1 MSLARS
7 EPTLRDYLGIS
18 LFWFALSFF
27 WGAVLILVLPDRV
40 EQIVGHLE
48 KDRALA
54 IVTSIGAFVASAT
67 QILFGAISDRSRHP
81 MGRRRPYL
89 IVGTLLTTLA
99 LFAFPSARTLCT
111 LLGVYILIQF
121 FLNVANGP
129 YQALIPDRIPWQY
142 HGTASAWMGICT
154 LLGRIGGP
162 FAASLLLGK
171 ERGLF
176 WLMVLFALFLNA
188 FMLVNVWLVREEPY
202 MGNAPTLW
210 QAITSSYRVP
220 LKPYPSFVW
229 LLISRLAIMMGIY
242 TVNFCLLYYLR
253 DTLGYREQAFQ
264 LITNFMILSTITGIL
279 ATIPAGKLSDRYS
292 KRLILAISCIICLLA
307 GIGFLVAHDL
317 RVVYLAV
324 GVFGAGFGVFQAV
337 DWALA
342 CNLLP
347 QQEPAKYMGV
357 WGIADTLPQ
366 VVAPLI
372 AGPIA
377 YTINTQV
384 TMGAGYRALMVLAM
398 GYWLVGTVVIRYIR
412 ERRGDKS
419 GASLRGD

>member
-1 MSLARS
+1 MK
-7 EPTLRDYLGIS
+7 PTLRDYLGIS

-40 EQIVGHLE
+40 EQIVGSRE
-48 KDRALA
+48 KDHALA
-54 IVTSIGAFVASAT
+54 VITSVGAFVASAT
-67 QILFGAISDRSRHP
+67 QILFGAISDRSRHR

-89 IVGTLLTTLA
+89 IVGTLLTTVA
-99 LFAFPSARTLCT
+99 LFAFPAARTVWT
-111 LLGVYILIQF
+111 LLGVYIMIQF

-162 FAASLLLGK
+162 FAASLLLGT

-176 WLMVLFALFLNA
+176 WLMVLFALFLNL
-188 FMLVNVWLVREEPY
+188 FMLANVWLVREEPY
-202 MGNAPTLW
+202 TGNSPSLW
-210 QAITSSYRVP
+210 ESITSSYRVP

-253 DTLGYREQAFQ
+253 DTLGYREEAFQ
-264 LITNFMILSTITGIL
+264 LITNFMILSTITGVL
-279 ATIPAGKLSDRYS
+279 ATIPAGRLSDRYS

-307 GIGFLVAHDL
+307 GTGFWVAHDL
-317 RVVYLAV
+317 RVVYVAV
-324 GVFGAGFGVFQAV
+324 GIFGAGFGVFQAV

-342 CNLLP
+342 CNFLP
-347 QQEPAKYMGV
+347 QDEPAKYMGV

-377 YTINTQV
+377 FAINTQV
-384 TMGAGYRALMVLAM
+384 AMGTGYRALMMLAM
-398 GYWLVGTVVIRYIR
+398 VYWLAGTVVIRYIR
-412 ERRGDKS
+412 ERKG
-419 GASLRGD
+419 

>member
-1 MSLARS
+1 MRPS
-7 EPTLRDYLGIS
+7 LRDYLGIS

-27 WGAVLILVLPDRV
+27 WGAVLLLVLPDRV
-40 EQIVGHLE
+40 EQLVGSRE
-48 KDRALA
+48 KDRVLA

-89 IVGTLLTTLA
+89 IVGTLLTTLG
-99 LFAFPSARTLCT
+99 LFLFPAARTAWT
-111 LLGVYILIQF
+111 LLGVYIVIQF

-142 HGTASAWMGICT
+142 HGTASAWMGVCT

-162 FAASLLLGK
+162 FAASLLLGT
-171 ERGLF
+171 EQGLF
-176 WLMVLFALFLNA
+176 WLMVLFAVFLNA

-202 MGNAPTLW
+202 TGNSPTLW
-210 QAITSSYRVP
+210 EAIASSYRVA
-220 LKPYPSFVW
+220 LKPYPSFIW

-253 DTLGYREQAFQ
+253 DTLGYREEAFS

-279 ATIPAGKLSDRYS
+279 GTLPAGKLADRYS
-292 KRLILAISCIICLLA
+292 KRLILVISCLTCLVAGMGFLLA
-307 GIGFLVAHDL
+307 KDL
-317 RVVYLAV
+317 TVVYLAV
-324 GVFGAGFGVFQAV
+324 GIFGAGFGVFQAV

-347 QQEPAKYMGV
+347 QQSPAKYMGV

-377 YTINTQV
+377 YVVNTQV
-384 TMGAGYRALMVLAM
+384 AMGVGYRVLMVLAM
-398 GYWLVGTVVIRYIR
+398 VYWALGTLAIRFIR
-412 ERRGDKS
+412 ERSAAAQDV
-419 GASLRGD
+419 

>member
-7 EPTLRDYLGIS
+7 QPTLRDYLGIS

-162 FAASLLLGK
+162 FAASLLLGT

-188 FMLVNVWLVREEPY
+188 FMLVNVWLGREEPY
-202 MGNAPTLW
+202 TGNAPTLW

-253 DTLGYREQAFQ
+253 DTLGYRAEAFH
-264 LITNFMILSTITGIL
+264 LIANFMILSTITGIL

-292 KRLILAISCIICLLA
+292 KRWILALSCIICLVA
-307 GIGFLVAHDL
+307 GMGFLFATDL

-377 YTINTQV
+377 YTINTRV

-412 ERRGDKS
+412 ERRGDES
-419 GASLRGD
+419 DASLRGD

>member
-1 MSLARS
+1 MK
-7 EPTLRDYLGIS
+7 PTIRDYVGIS

-40 EQIVGHLE
+40 EQIAGATE

-54 IVTSIGAFVASAT
+54 IITSIGAFVASAT
-67 QILFGAISDRSRHP
+67 QILFGAVSDRSRHP

-89 IVGTLLTTLA
+89 IVGTLLTTAA
-99 LFAFPSARTLCT
+99 LFAFPAARSLWT

-121 FLNVANGP
+121 LLNIANGP

-162 FAASLLLGK
+162 FAASLLLGT
-171 ERGLF
+171 ERGLY

-188 FMLVNVWLVREEPY
+188 FMALNVWLIREEPY
-202 MGNAPTLW
+202 HGNSPTLW
-210 QAITSSYRVP
+210 EAITSSYRVP
-220 LKPYPSFVW
+220 LKPYRSFVW
-229 LLISRLAIMMGIY
+229 LLVSRLFIMMGIY

-253 DTLGYREQAFQ
+253 DTLGYRDEAFQ
-264 LITNFMILSTITGIL
+264 LITKFMILSTITGIL
-279 ATIPAGKLSDRYS
+279 GTVPAGKLSDRYS
-292 KRLILAISCIICLLA
+292 KRLILALSCLICLFA
-307 GIGFLVAHDL
+307 GVGFLSARNL
-317 RVVYLAV
+317 TVVYTAV
-324 GVFGAGFGVFQAV
+324 GIFGAGFGVFQAV

-347 QQEPAKYMGV
+347 REAPAKYMGV

-366 VVAPLI
+366 VIAPLI

-377 YTINTQV
+377 YAINTQV
-384 TMGAGYRALMVLAM
+384 AMGAGYRALMALAM
-398 GYWLVGTVVIRYIR
+398 VYWALGTVVIRFVR
-412 ERRGDKS
+412 ERIRND
-419 GASLRGD
+419 DEV

>member
-1 MSLARS
+1 
-7 EPTLRDYLGIS
+7 
-18 LFWFALSFF
+18 
-27 WGAVLILVLPDRV
+27 VLPDRV
-40 EQIVGHLE
+40 EQLVGSQE
-48 KDRALA
+48 KDRVLA
-54 IVTSIGAFVASAT
+54 IVTSVGALVASAT

-81 MGRRRPYL
+81 MGRRRPFL
-89 IVGTLLTTLA
+89 IVGTLLTTVG
-99 LFAFPSARTLCT
+99 LFLFPAARTVWT
-111 LLGVYILIQF
+111 LLGVYIVIQF

-142 HGTASAWMGICT
+142 HGTASAWMGVCT

-162 FAASLLLGK
+162 FAASLLLGT

-176 WLMVLFALFLNA
+176 WLMLLFAVFLNA
-188 FMLVNVWLVREEPY
+188 FMLLNVWLIREEPY
-202 MGNAPTLW
+202 AGKSPTLW
-210 QAITSSYRVP
+210 EAITSSYRVP

-253 DTLGYREQAFQ
+253 DTLGFRKEAFS

-279 ATIPAGKLSDRYS
+279 GTLPAGKLADRYS
-292 KRLILAISCIICLLA
+292 KRLILALSCLTCLLA
-307 GIGFLVAHDL
+307 GMGFLFAKDL
-317 RVVYLAV
+317 TVVYIAV
-324 GVFGAGFGVFQAV
+324 GIFGAGFGVFQAV

-347 QQEPAKYMGV
+347 QEAPAKYMGV

-377 YTINTQV
+377 YVVNTQV
-384 TMGAGYRALMVLAM
+384 EVGVGYRVLMMLAM
-398 GYWLVGTVVIRYIR
+398 VYWALGTVAIRFIR
-412 ERRGDKS
+412 ERSQLEGTIIAQADS
-419 GASLRGD
+419 ELE

>member
-1 MSLARS
+1 MRPS
-7 EPTLRDYLGIS
+7 LRDYVGIS

-27 WGAVLILVLPDRV
+27 WGAVLLLVLPDRV
-40 EQIVGHLE
+40 EQLVGSRE
-48 KDRALA
+48 KDRVLA

-89 IVGTLLTTLA
+89 IVGTLLTTLG
-99 LFAFPSARTLCT
+99 LFLFPAARTAWT
-111 LLGVYILIQF
+111 LLGVYIVIQF

-142 HGTASAWMGICT
+142 HGTASAWMGVCT

-162 FAASLLLGK
+162 LAASLLLGS
-171 ERGLF
+171 EQGLF
-176 WLMVLFALFLNA
+176 WLMVLFAVFLNA
-188 FMLVNVWLVREEPY
+188 FMLVNVWLIREEPY
-202 MGNAPTLW
+202 TGNSPTLW
-210 QAITSSYRVP
+210 EAIASSYRVA
-220 LKPYPSFVW
+220 LKPYPSFIW

-253 DTLGYREQAFQ
+253 DTLGYREEAFS

-279 ATIPAGKLSDRYS
+279 GTLPAGKLADRYS
-292 KRLILAISCIICLLA
+292 KRLILVISCLTCLVAGMGFLLA
-307 GIGFLVAHDL
+307 KDL
-317 RVVYLAV
+317 TVVYLAV
-324 GVFGAGFGVFQAV
+324 GIFGAGFGVFQAV

-347 QQEPAKYMGV
+347 QQSPAKYMGV

-377 YTINTQV
+377 YVVNTQV
-384 TMGAGYRALMVLAM
+384 AMGVGYRVLMVLAM
-398 GYWLVGTVVIRYIR
+398 VYWALGTLAIRFIR
-412 ERRGDKS
+412 ERSAAAQDV
-419 GASLRGD
+419 

>member
-1 MSLARS
+1 MKPS
-7 EPTLRDYLGIS
+7 LRDYMGIS

-27 WGAVLILVLPDRV
+27 WGAVLLLVLPDRV
-40 EQIVGHLE
+40 EQLVGSRE
-48 KDRALA
+48 KDRVLA

-67 QILFGAISDRSRHP
+67 QILFGAISDRSHHP

-89 IVGTLLTTLA
+89 IVGTLLTTLG
-99 LFAFPSARTLCT
+99 LFLFPAARTAWT
-111 LLGVYILIQF
+111 LLGVYIVIQF

-142 HGTASAWMGICT
+142 HGTASAWMGVCT

-162 FAASLLLGK
+162 FAASLLLGT
-171 ERGLF
+171 EQGLF
-176 WLMVLFALFLNA
+176 WLMVLFAVFLNA

-202 MGNAPTLW
+202 TGNSPTLW
-210 QAITSSYRVP
+210 EAIASSYRVA
-220 LKPYPSFVW
+220 LKPYPSFIW

-253 DTLGYREQAFQ
+253 DTLGYREEAFS

-279 ATIPAGKLSDRYS
+279 GTLPAGKLADRYS
-292 KRLILAISCIICLLA
+292 KRLILVISCLTCLVAGMGFLLA
-307 GIGFLVAHDL
+307 KDL
-317 RVVYLAV
+317 TVVYLAV
-324 GVFGAGFGVFQAV
+324 GIFGAGFGVFQAV

-347 QQEPAKYMGV
+347 QQSPAKYMGV

-377 YTINTQV
+377 YVVNTQV
-384 TMGAGYRALMVLAM
+384 AMGVGYRVLMVLAM
-398 GYWLVGTVVIRYIR
+398 VYWALGTLAIRFIR
-412 ERRGDKS
+412 ERSAAAQDV
-419 GASLRGD
+419 

>member
-1 MSLARS
+1 MRPS
-7 EPTLRDYLGIS
+7 LRDYVGIS

-27 WGAVLILVLPDRV
+27 WGAVLLLVLPDRV
-40 EQIVGHLE
+40 EQLVGSRE
-48 KDRALA
+48 KDRVLA

-67 QILFGAISDRSRHP
+67 QILIGAISDRSRHP

-89 IVGTLLTTLA
+89 IVGTLLTTLG
-99 LFAFPSARTLCT
+99 LFLFPAARTAWT
-111 LLGVYILIQF
+111 LLGVYIVIQF

-142 HGTASAWMGICT
+142 HGTASAWMGVCT

-162 FAASLLLGK
+162 FAASLLLGT
-171 ERGLF
+171 EQGLF
-176 WLMVLFALFLNA
+176 WLMVLFAVFLNA
-188 FMLVNVWLVREEPY
+188 FMLVNVWLIREEPY
-202 MGNAPTLW
+202 TGNSPTLW
-210 QAITSSYRVP
+210 EAIASSYRVA
-220 LKPYPSFVW
+220 LKPYPSFIW

-253 DTLGYREQAFQ
+253 DTLGYREEAFS

-279 ATIPAGKLSDRYS
+279 GTLPAGKLADRYS
-292 KRLILAISCIICLLA
+292 KRLILVISCLTCLVAGMGFLLA
-307 GIGFLVAHDL
+307 KDL
-317 RVVYLAV
+317 TVVYLAV
-324 GVFGAGFGVFQAV
+324 GIFGAGFGVFQAV

-347 QQEPAKYMGV
+347 QQSPAKYMGV

-377 YTINTQV
+377 YVVNTQV
-384 TMGAGYRALMVLAM
+384 AMGVGYRVLMVLAM
-398 GYWLVGTVVIRYIR
+398 VYWALGTLAIRFIR
-412 ERRGDKS
+412 ERSAAAQDV
-419 GASLRGD
+419 

>member
-1 MSLARS
+1 MMKPS
-7 EPTLRDYLGIS
+7 LRDYLGIS

-40 EQIVGHLE
+40 EQLVGSQE
-48 KDRALA
+48 KDRVLA

-67 QILFGAISDRSRHP
+67 QILFGAISDRSRHR

-89 IVGTLLTTLA
+89 IVGTLLTTVA
-99 LFAFPSARTLCT
+99 LFAFPAARTVWT

-121 FLNVANGP
+121 LLNVANGP

-162 FAASLLLGK
+162 FAASLLLGS

-188 FMLVNVWLVREEPY
+188 FMLLNVWLVHEEPY
-202 MGNAPTLW
+202 TGNSPTLW
-210 QAITSSYRVP
+210 EAIASSYNVP
-220 LKPYPSFVW
+220 LRPYPSFVW
-229 LLISRLAIMMGIY
+229 LLLSRLAIMMGIY

-253 DTLGYREQAFQ
+253 DTLGYREEAFQ
-264 LITNFMILSTITGIL
+264 LITNFMILSTVTGIL
-279 ATIPAGKLSDRYS
+279 GTIPAGKLADRYS
-292 KRLILAISCIICLLA
+292 KRLILALSCLICLLA
-307 GIGFLVAHDL
+307 GMGFLFATDL
-317 RVVYLAV
+317 RVVYIAV
-324 GVFGAGFGVFQAV
+324 GIFGAGFGVFQAV

-347 QQEPAKYMGV
+347 EEAPAKYMGV

-372 AGPIA
+372 AGPVA
-377 YTINTQV
+377 YSINTQV
-384 TMGAGYRALMVLAM
+384 GMGAGYRVLMLLAM
-398 GYWLVGTVVIRYIR
+398 VYWAVGTVVIRYIR
-412 ERRGDKS
+412 EREGPQPV
-419 GASLRGD
+419 GY

>member
-1 MSLARS
+1 MK
-7 EPTLRDYLGIS
+7 PTLRDYLGIS

-40 EQIVGHLE
+40 EQIVSSRE

-54 IVTSIGAFVASAT
+54 VVTSIGAFVASAT
-67 QILFGAISDRSRHP
+67 QILFGAISDRSRHR

-89 IVGTLLTTLA
+89 IVGTLLTTVA
-99 LFAFPSARTLCT
+99 LFAFPAARTVWT

-162 FAASLLLGK
+162 FAASLLLGT

-176 WLMVLFALFLNA
+176 WLMVLFALFLNV

-202 MGNAPTLW
+202 TGNSPTLW
-210 QAITSSYRVP
+210 ESVTSSYRVP

-253 DTLGYREQAFQ
+253 DTLGYRKEAFQ

-279 ATIPAGKLSDRYS
+279 ATFPAGRLSDRYS
-292 KRLILAISCIICLLA
+292 KRLMLALSCIICLLA
-307 GIGFLVAHDL
+307 GMGFLVAHDL
-317 RVVYLAV
+317 RVVYVAV
-324 GVFGAGFGVFQAV
+324 GIFGAGFGVFQAV

-347 QQEPAKYMGV
+347 QDEPARYMGV

-372 AGPIA
+372 AGPLA
-377 YTINTQV
+377 YAINTQ
-384 TMGAGYRALMVLAM
+384 MAIGAGYRALMVLAM
-398 GYWLVGTVVIRYIR
+398 VYWLAGTVVIRYIR
-412 ERRGDKS
+412 ERKG
-419 GASLRGD
+419 

>member
-1 MSLARS
+1 MR
-7 EPTLRDYLGIS
+7 PTLRDYFGIS

-40 EQIVGHLE
+40 EQLVGSQE
-48 KDRALA
+48 KDRVLA
-54 IVTSIGAFVASAT
+54 IVTSVGAFVASAT

-81 MGRRRPYL
+81 MGRRRPFL
-89 IVGTLLTTLA
+89 IVGTLLTTVG
-99 LFAFPSARTLCT
+99 LFLFPAARTVWT
-111 LLGVYILIQF
+111 LLGVYIVIQF

-142 HGTASAWMGICT
+142 HGTASAWMGVCT

-162 FAASLLLGK
+162 FAASLLLGS
-171 ERGLF
+171 EQGLF
-176 WLMVLFALFLNA
+176 WLMVLFAVFLNA
-188 FMLVNVWLVREEPY
+188 FMLLNVWLIREEPY
-202 MGNAPTLW
+202 QGHSPTLW
-210 QAITSSYRVP
+210 ESIASSYRVP

-229 LLISRLAIMMGIY
+229 LLMSRLAIMMGIY

-253 DTLGYREQAFQ
+253 DTLGYRKEAFS

-279 ATIPAGKLSDRYS
+279 GTLPAGKLADRYS
-292 KRLILAISCIICLLA
+292 KRLILAISCLTCLLA
-307 GIGFLVAHDL
+307 GMGFLFAKDL
-317 RVVYLAV
+317 TVVYIAV
-324 GVFGAGFGVFQAV
+324 GIFGAGFGVFQAV

-347 QQEPAKYMGV
+347 QEAPAKYMGV

-377 YTINTQV
+377 YVVNTQV
-384 TMGAGYRALMVLAM
+384 EMGVGYRVLMVLAM
-398 GYWLVGTVVIRYIR
+398 VYWALGTVAIRFIR
-412 ERRGDKS
+412 ERSQLERIIIAQADS
-419 GASLRGD
+419 ELE

>member
-1 MSLARS
+1 MK
-7 EPTLRDYLGIS
+7 PTLRDYFGIS

-40 EQIVGHLE
+40 EQLVGSQE
-48 KDRALA
+48 KDRVLA
-54 IVTSIGAFVASAT
+54 IVTSVGALVASAT

-81 MGRRRPYL
+81 MGRRRPFL
-89 IVGTLLTTLA
+89 IVGTLLTTVG
-99 LFAFPSARTLCT
+99 LFLFPAARTVWT
-111 LLGVYILIQF
+111 LLGVYIVIQF

-142 HGTASAWMGICT
+142 HGTASAWMGVCT

-162 FAASLLLGK
+162 FAASLLLGT

-176 WLMVLFALFLNA
+176 WLMLLLAVFLNA
-188 FMLVNVWLVREEPY
+188 FMLLNVWLIREEPY
-202 MGNAPTLW
+202 AGKSPTLW
-210 QAITSSYRVP
+210 EAINSSYRVP

-253 DTLGYREQAFQ
+253 DTLGFRKEAFS

-279 ATIPAGKLSDRYS
+279 GTLPAGKLADRYS
-292 KRLILAISCIICLLA
+292 KRLILALSCLTCLLA
-307 GIGFLVAHDL
+307 GMGFLFAKDL
-317 RVVYLAV
+317 TVVYIAV
-324 GVFGAGFGVFQAV
+324 GIFGAGFGVFQAV

-347 QQEPAKYMGV
+347 QEAPAKYMGV

-377 YTINTQV
+377 YVVNTQV
-384 TMGAGYRALMVLAM
+384 EVGVGYRVLMMLAM
-398 GYWLVGTVVIRYIR
+398 VYWALGTVAIRFIR
-412 ERRGDKS
+412 ERSQLEGTIIAQADS
-419 GASLRGD
+419 ELE

>member
-1 MSLARS
+1 MRPS
-7 EPTLRDYLGIS
+7 LRDYLGIS

-27 WGAVLILVLPDRV
+27 WGAVLLLVLPDRV
-40 EQIVGHLE
+40 EQLVGSRE
-48 KDRALA
+48 KDRVLA

-89 IVGTLLTTLA
+89 IVGTLLTTLG
-99 LFAFPSARTLCT
+99 LFLFPAARTAWT
-111 LLGVYILIQF
+111 LLGVYIVIQF

-142 HGTASAWMGICT
+142 HGTASAWMGVCT

-162 FAASLLLGK
+162 YAASLLLGT
-171 ERGLF
+171 EQGLF
-176 WLMVLFALFLNA
+176 WLMVLFAVFLNA

-202 MGNAPTLW
+202 TGNSPTLW
-210 QAITSSYRVP
+210 EAIASSYRVA
-220 LKPYPSFVW
+220 LKPYPSFIW

-253 DTLGYREQAFQ
+253 DTLGYREEAFS

-279 ATIPAGKLSDRYS
+279 GTLPAGKLADRYS
-292 KRLILAISCIICLLA
+292 KRLILVISCLTCLVAGMGFLLA
-307 GIGFLVAHDL
+307 KDL
-317 RVVYLAV
+317 TVVYLAV
-324 GVFGAGFGVFQAV
+324 GIFGAGFGVFQAV

-347 QQEPAKYMGV
+347 QQSPAKYMGV

-377 YTINTQV
+377 YVVNTQV
-384 TMGAGYRALMVLAM
+384 AMGVGYRVLMVLAM
-398 GYWLVGTVVIRYIR
+398 VYWALGTLAIRFIR
-412 ERRGDKS
+412 ERSAAAQDV
-419 GASLRGD
+419 